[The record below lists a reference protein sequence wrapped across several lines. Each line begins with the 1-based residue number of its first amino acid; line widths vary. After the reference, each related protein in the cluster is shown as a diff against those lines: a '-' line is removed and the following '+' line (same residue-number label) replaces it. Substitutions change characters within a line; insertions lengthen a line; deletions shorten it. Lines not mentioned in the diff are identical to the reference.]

1 MCHVVPECLPPPLS
15 SLPFTIFTPP
25 AGMAPHRCT
34 IDTRTAAP
42 RATLTRC
49 RNAAPTA
56 PARRCLA
63 DWFAGLVPIYL
74 AARYRP
80 GGMYLGARCVL
91 LIHNLRHQGVYSP
104 STFELLGLPGD
115 WYGALEWQ
123 YPPEQRMGA
132 YEEEGRAINTLKGA
146 IGTADRIIA
155 VSPGAPRFSVSAPYR
170 RPPRASAETSI
181 HAATSVICSRCSTAD
196 PPAVPFPMHAPVHA
210 SCSTAPRRESPAR
223 CALHDDCG
231 CHA

>member
-1 MCHVVPECLPPPLS
+1 MH
-15 SLPFTIFTPP
+15 TY
-25 AGMAPHRCT
+25 GRCG
-34 IDTRTAAP
+34 RG
-42 RATLTRC
+42 
-49 RNAAPTA
+49 
-56 PARRCLA
+56 A

-91 LIHNLRHQGVYSP
+91 LIHNLCHQGVYSP
-104 STFELLGLPGD
+104 STYESLGLPGD

-155 VSPGAPRFSVSAPYR
+155 VSPGAAPAPWCCIAVCLRCSAGLQL
-170 RPPRASAETSI
+170 
-181 HAATSVICSRCSTAD
+181 VIGHLCWSMCSR
-196 PPAVPFPMHAPVHA
+196 
-210 SCSTAPRRESPAR
+210 SC
-223 CALHDDCG
+223 
-231 CHA
+231 